1 MSLEETHGNIALQ
14 LKRIADRLEMIHNH
28 MSKFP
33 ESNPKLDE
41 ELVEEEEA
49 EEAPKSTKSVKGSK
63 AVNATTAAAKA
74 PSKGVPV
81 SVDEKLTEDDVR
93 IAANGLI
100 KSAIKSAG
108 SKEKGVAEGKKHVKR
123 VLGEFDCEK
132 IEDLQESDYK
142 NAIRAFER
150 VSGTFVPE
158 AEASDDLDI

>member
-1 MSLEETHGNIALQ
+1 MSLEESIDTGVLQ

-28 MSKFP
+28 LTNLP
-33 ESNPKLDE
+33 EKNPKLDA
-41 ELVEEEEA
+41 ELEEEEEA

-63 AVNATTAAAKA
+63 AENATTKNAKA
-74 PSKGVPV
+74 PSKAVPV
-81 SVDEKLTEDDVR
+81 SVEEKLTEDDVR

-108 SKEKGVAEGKKHVKR
+108 NKEKGVAEGKKHVKR

-150 VSGTFVPE
+150 VSGTFAPE

>member
-1 MSLEETHGNIALQ
+1 
-14 LKRIADRLEMIHNH
+14 MIHNH
-28 MSKFP
+28 LSKSA
-33 ESNPKLDE
+33 ELDPKLDE
-41 ELVEEEEA
+41 KLEEEEKEELEV
-49 EEAPKSTKSVKGSK
+49 EEAPKSVKGSK
-63 AVNATTAAAKA
+63 AASATTKNAKA
-74 PSKGVPV
+74 PSKAAPV
-81 SVDEKLTEDDVR
+81 SVEEKLTEDDVR

-100 KSAIKSAG
+100 KSAIKSVG
-108 SKEKGVAEGKKHVKR
+108 NKEKGVAEGKKHVKR